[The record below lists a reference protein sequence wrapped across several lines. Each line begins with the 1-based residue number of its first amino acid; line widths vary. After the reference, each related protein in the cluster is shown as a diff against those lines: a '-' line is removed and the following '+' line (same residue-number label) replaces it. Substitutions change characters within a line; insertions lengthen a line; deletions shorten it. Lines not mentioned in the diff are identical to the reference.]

1 MALPDNSGLHSG
13 MLLMFRKL
21 ACIAVLLASTAY
33 AEPVAD
39 LQKALS
45 NARAL
50 SGEFTQTVV
59 NRKGKTQTASGTF
72 AILRPGK
79 FRWNY
84 KKPYEQLIV
93 GDGKQV
99 WLYDPD
105 LQQVTVRDV
114 SQALE
119 SSPAALLS
127 GDNNLEKRYRLTA
140 LPARDGL
147 DWVEATPRQNDSN
160 FNKIRLGIAGGEIR
174 RMELDDSFGQT
185 TRVEFRNQV
194 NKADAAQFS
203 FTPPKGVDVVRQ

>member
-1 MALPDNSGLHSG
+1 
-13 MLLMFRKL
+13 MLRKL
-21 ACIAVLLASTAY
+21 ASLALLLAATAY

-45 NARAL
+45 NAKAL
-50 SGEFTQTVV
+50 SGDFTQTVV
-59 NRKGKTQTASGTF
+59 NRNGKTQTSAGTF

-84 KKPYEQLIV
+84 KKPYEQLII

-119 SSPAALLS
+119 ASPAALLS
-127 GDNNLEKRYRLTA
+127 GDNNLDKR
-140 LPARDGL
+140 
-147 DWVEATPRQNDSN
+147 
-160 FNKIRLGIAGGEIR
+160 
-174 RMELDDSFGQT
+174 
-185 TRVEFRNQV
+185 
-194 NKADAAQFS
+194 
-203 FTPPKGVDVVRQ
+203 

>member
-50 SGEFTQTVV
+50 SGDFTQTVV

>member
-1 MALPDNSGLHSG
+1 
-13 MLLMFRKL
+13 MLKKL
-21 ACIAVLLASTAY
+21 ACLALVTTLAH

-39 LQKALS
+39 LHKAL
-45 NARAL
+45 AATRAI
-50 SGEFTQTVV
+50 SGDFTQTVT
-59 NRKGKTQTASGTF
+59 NRNGKTQTSSGSF

-84 KKPYEQLIV
+84 KKPNEQLII

-105 LQQVTVRDV
+105 LQQVIVRDV
-114 SQALE
+114 SHALE

-127 GDNNLEKRYRLTA
+127 GDNNLDKRYTLKA
-140 LPARDGL
+140 LPARDGM
-147 DWVEATPRQNDSN
+147 DWVEAAPKQSDSN

-185 TRVEFRNQV
+185 TRVEFRNQSG
-194 NKADAAQFS
+194 KADASQFS